1 MNMNIGEIIKVLV
14 EHCPN
19 EAVAAFIATYGVFI
33 IAIILIVVVLVR
45 SIKKTGSFKDLSTAE
60 IDQLK
65 KTVKLITDNAAQIAV
80 DNQKVSNEIKDEI
93 RANNDSMMQLM
104 ISFGIANGMNYTDI
118 MNIVNKA
125 KDVYNVSK
133 EQYNALEQEAKNKV
147 ESEALEQAKI
157 EEELKQAA
165 VAKVEALTSLKIG
178 E

>member
-45 SIKKTGSFKDLSTAE
+45 SIKKTGSFKDLSTTE

-165 VAKVEALTSLKIG
+165 VAKVEALASLKIG